1 MSLRTTQ
8 VIVPAGTAPT
18 FTAVTASDTTEVGD
32 QLFAIYRSTHTATV
46 DVVVVGKQVLE
57 NGDTA
62 PNKTYTL
69 AIGSVTMQEKWIP
82 LYRSYLDAVTGLATI
97 TTTVQVPAITMAV
110 VRR

>member
-18 FTAVTASDTTEVGD
+18 FTAATASDTAEVGD
-32 QLFAIYRSTHTATV
+32 YIWAEYRSTHTVACTV
-46 DVVVVGKQVLE
+46 TVLGKQILE

-62 PNKTYTL
+62 PDKAYTL
-69 AIGSVTMQEKWIP
+69 GVGSVTPTELRIP
-82 LYRSYLDAVTGLATI
+82 LYRSYRDSVTNLATI
-97 TTTVQVPAITMAV
+97 TTTVQNATITMAV